1 MRRQSKYSN
10 SVTAGCYFAEHF
22 PEQDYDMTDIA
33 NPEALAPEAASP
45 RSGYW
50 KFWGTTLWLVA
61 IIAAYT
67 IVGTIVVVAGV
78 VWLGLG
84 SGLDLSKSEIHR
96 QLLFAHGALPIS
108 TAIGAAAASAFAVLA
123 LAVRLSRIGM
133 RDYLGLVLP
142 QWRDVMI
149 GLAGFV
155 MLFIVF
161 LLIKSLVGESLSPKF
176 VIDLYHDAYSLGYL
190 PAMVMG
196 LVVLAPVMEELL
208 VRGFLLRG
216 WAASRLGPTG
226 AILLTSA
233 IWMAGHISQYDV
245 LILIWIFMMGLLFG
259 WLRQRS
265 GSTLLTI
272 FLHAMQNTAAL
283 IQVAILYPPAN

>member
-1 MRRQSKYSN
+1 
-10 SVTAGCYFAEHF
+10 
-22 PEQDYDMTDIA
+22 MTDIA
-33 NPEALAPEAASP
+33 NPEALAREAVRP
-45 RSGYW
+45 RAGYW
-50 KFWGTTLWLVA
+50 KFWGTTLWLIA
-61 IIAAYT
+61 IIAAFM
-67 IVGTIVVVAGV
+67 IVEIAVMVAEMV
-78 VWLGLG
+78 GLG
-84 SGLDLSKSEIHR
+84 IDYAEMQKALY
-96 QLLFAHGALPIS
+96 AHGALLLS
-108 TAIGAAAASAFAVLA
+108 AAIGAAAVSAFAVLA

-155 MLFIVF
+155 LLFIVF
-161 LLIKSLVGESLSPKF
+161 LLIKSLVGESLSPIF
-176 VIDLYHDAYSLGYL
+176 VIDLYHDAYALGYL

-283 IQVAILYPPAN
+283 IQVAILYPPVN